1 MKKVLLASTAL
12 VLSAGIA
19 AAEVS
24 VGGDGRMGIR
34 QLADGADDLLFSS
47 RIRISFSASGE
58 TDAGLAFGGSIRA
71 DNAVGGAAGTAGN
84 VFVEGTFGKLSMG
97 DVDGAAQQATG
108 HVSGVGY
115 TGLGDLHESTFITGG
130 QDPTALYEYST
141 GDLSFYLSAGQQETI
156 DDELAVGVSY
166 GMGGFTV
173 GLGYETT
180 DLIDVDGSG
189 TVTAGDAED
198 VSHVVATVSAAFGDA
213 TVKALYGSAD
223 FDVTGGGSDDGD
235 QWAISLDYVFGATTV
250 TVFYTDDE
258 ELLGAEAYGIGVAYD
273 LGGGAAI
280 KAGYAQNETIDADGF
295 ELGITMSF

>member
-71 DNAVGGAAGTAGN
+71 DNAGGGAAGTAGS

-115 TGLGDLHESTFITGG
+115 TGLGDLNESTFLLGG
-130 QDPTALYEYST
+130 DDPTALYEYST
-141 GDLSFYLSAGQQETI
+141 GDISFYVSAGQQELN
-156 DDELAVGVSY
+156 DELGVGVSF
-166 GMGGFTV
+166 GFGGVTV
-173 GLGYETT
+173 GLGYESS
-180 DLIDVDGSG
+180 DA
-189 TVTAGDAED
+189 VTED
-198 VSHVVATVSAAFGDA
+198 HVVATVAAAFGDA
-213 TVKALYGSAD
+213 SVKALYGDAS
-223 FDVTGGGSDDGD
+223 SLGD
-235 QWAISLDYVFGATTV
+235 QWALSLDYVMGATTV
-250 TVFYTDDE
+250 TAFYTDDE
-258 ELLGAEAYGIGVAYD
+258 DLGGAEAWGLGAAYD

-280 KAGYAQNETIDADGF
+280 KGGYVQNESIDADGF